1 MLSTRTALVAAAA
14 LMLMPCARAHGQTT
28 PPSKR
33 VNVVVEGM
41 TPGQV
46 RALLGEP
53 LRTRREGD
61 LAYMYYPNG
70 SGSGAGDDYVVVR
83 DCRVV
88 AARFEVPGRFVAR
101 RGDPDAVAPP
111 SAECRLAASEP
122 APLAVTDEMRRN
134 PPPPNDVNPA
144 GAPPAER
151 PAIVPVAPAPP
162 AAADAVVGEA
172 PAAVVAQQDPA
183 EWRRRLTLRRPVTH
197 LVAVPAASI
206 SSPTA
211 FGSQFGEAFIGVAWQ
226 QRTRFT
232 DLSDGGVV
240 LGAGLGNRERAV
252 GVELALTSYSTI
264 RGDGPFET
272 GGVSVKVHRAFG
284 ELWGAAVGYENA
296 VSWGGSDAGHS
307 PYAVVTRVFRFK
319 PDATEP
325 FSALA
330 ATLGVGAGRFR
341 FEEDVDDERETANVF
356 GALGLQVIEPVSIT
370 ADWNGQDLFA
380 GVSVA
385 PVRRIPVVINAGF
398 ADLTG
403 TAGDGARFILSA
415 ALGFRYLPP
424 FF

>member
-14 LMLMPCARAHGQTT
+14 LLLMPCTRAHGQTT
-28 PPSKR
+28 PPRKR
-33 VNVVVEGM
+33 VDVVVEGM

-46 RALLGEP
+46 RAVLGEP

-61 LAYMYYPNG
+61 LAYMYYANG
-70 SGSGAGDDYVVVR
+70 TGGGGDDYVVVR

-88 AARFEVPGRFVAR
+88 AARFEVPSRFVAR
-101 RGDPDAVAPP
+101 RGDADAVAPP
-111 SAECRLAASEP
+111 SAECRLSAAEP
-122 APLAVTDEMRRN
+122 APLAATPEMRRN

-151 PAIVPVAPAPP
+151 PAIVPVAPAQAPP
-162 AAADAVVGEA
+162 TETVVAEA
-172 PAAVVAQQDPA
+172 PPAVVAQQDPA
-183 EWRRRLTLRRPVTH
+183 EWRRRLTLRRPTTH

-232 DLSDGGVV
+232 DLSDAGFV
-240 LGAGLGNRERAV
+240 LGAGLGDRQRAV
-252 GVELALTSYSTI
+252 AVELALTSYSTI

-272 GGVSVKVHRAFG
+272 GGLSVKVHRAFG
-284 ELWGAAVGYENA
+284 DSWGGAVGYENV

-307 PYAVVTRVFRFK
+307 PYAVVTRVFRLK
-319 PDATEP
+319 PDATEK

-330 ATLGVGAGRFR
+330 ATLGVGSGRFR
-341 FEEDVDDERETANVF
+341 FEDDVDDDRETANVF
-356 GALGLQVIEPVSIT
+356 GALGLQVAEPVSVT

-385 PVRRIPVVINAGF
+385 PVRRIPVVVTAGF
-398 ADLTG
+398 ADLTR
-403 TAGDGARFILSA
+403 TAGDGPRFILSA